1 MNIKV
6 DKNTVN
12 YIYSDKAFFAEVEA
26 FLNSVIDEE
35 IEKADDMDTELID
48 ECIELLSKLDTQSN
62 DRRAVIIPMLNSK
75 KIMNACH
82 KRGFNNLS
90 KGMRASLIACIV
102 LLSALTANTV
112 IAEVFDYN
120 IAKEVVSSISQKL
133 QDWGIIAGAD
143 DSTDKIV
150 DTIPETTTQASTTQK
165 AVNNTD
171 KEEVKTQGAT
181 ASAVKNQQNGT
192 AAAGQNEN
200 TSQPAVNKVSV
211 NIEKDAKPVAL
222 RLSFLSGFKTEY
234 LWGESL
240 DTSGLIVTA
249 VYDGGAV
256 KTVSTSECT
265 FTGYNKALEGTQKII
280 VTYNGASETFEITLR
295 KTTQKAEK
303 KVTGV
308 QASPPTKLVYTIE
321 DTKIDLSGFRAKLI
335 YSDGSYSGWYYS
347 NDAELLTVVDFSQIG
362 EQTVRIRIADKIDYE
377 FKIVVTVPQP
387 VIKEIEKISLSTTRF
402 YVGEGLDDFY
412 ITVYYSN
419 SPAEKI
425 YYTDENSFTVL
436 GLDTTI
442 ETLGTSKSFTVLY
455 NGFTVSQR
463 YTVVSRNVVM
473 DADIISNQ
481 MVEAEP
487 KFLYYYGEEL
497 GLGRGV
503 NSSQIIPNLKSS
515 QLIDGKYNFGITSD
529 YNWKV
534 RVHFS
539 DSFSNTSFNDL
550 PQNML
555 DFIGYDPYTL
565 GYQLIDIFYEGM
577 YITSMNV
584 FVYGDEGYAP
594 SSRAEAYTV
603 FGKEKEQLGT
613 RYWLKCVGD
622 GVLSY
627 DHRFD
632 DLYEKYGYNNKGP
645 VPDEILNDP
654 WYKIQSGVQYLYAE
668 LDDENASGWQS
679 ATINMP
685 DGTVFT
691 YKTCH
696 VYEVKDL
703 DIKNAPKMLKVNIKD
718 LTSPD
723 FGNIVFN
730 ATLSDGTVVSLPQ
743 DDIIYAFCILVND
756 EDSASNNTYYG
767 GTITENSP
775 INSAFCRVQ
784 FSLDRN
790 KYMYSSTYFNVVT
803 SFCYKD
809 GYEDFNFIVESHS
822 STDQDTFTVGT
833 DMEEIKD
840 AYDFKLQSY
849 ENFIETSNFF
859 PITVSDLDTS
869 HPGTYEATFTATVE
883 GKTYTDKRTIYIVEE
898 INTSGFQIAYDAYKG
913 KTLLPGEELDISQ
926 SKFTYTYRNGR
937 VIDVD
942 SSEVKV
948 NIETGGSGIVVE
960 NPIENDNIRVKYE
973 YNNDYIVQYYTAW
986 GKIKSLSFSY
996 YEELNG
1002 IKANW
1007 TAVDKA
1013 EYYKITMSV
1022 WKTSQE
1028 RSEYSYVTDSNSI
1041 VIDTNLIN
1049 AEKQTITLYVTPVF
1063 TVDGEERM
1071 GIRKQETKTITIKNY
1086 NPQTE

>member
-1 MNIKV
+1 
-6 DKNTVN
+6 
-12 YIYSDKAFFAEVEA
+12 
-26 FLNSVIDEE
+26 
-35 IEKADDMDTELID
+35 
-48 ECIELLSKLDTQSN
+48 
-62 DRRAVIIPMLNSK
+62 
-75 KIMNACH
+75 
-82 KRGFNNLS
+82 
-90 KGMRASLIACIV
+90 
-102 LLSALTANTV
+102 
-112 IAEVFDYN
+112 
-120 IAKEVVSSISQKL
+120 
-133 QDWGIIAGAD
+133 
-143 DSTDKIV
+143 
-150 DTIPETTTQASTTQK
+150 
-165 AVNNTD
+165 
-171 KEEVKTQGAT
+171 
-181 ASAVKNQQNGT
+181 
-192 AAAGQNEN
+192 
-200 TSQPAVNKVSV
+200 
-211 NIEKDAKPVAL
+211 
-222 RLSFLSGFKTEY
+222 
-234 LWGESL
+234 
-240 DTSGLIVTA
+240 
-249 VYDGGAV
+249 
-256 KTVSTSECT
+256 
-265 FTGYNKALEGTQKII
+265 
-280 VTYNGASETFEITLR
+280 
-295 KTTQKAEK
+295 
-303 KVTGV
+303 
-308 QASPPTKLVYTIE
+308 
-321 DTKIDLSGFRAKLI
+321 
-335 YSDGSYSGWYYS
+335 
-347 NDAELLTVVDFSQIG
+347 
-362 EQTVRIRIADKIDYE
+362 
-377 FKIVVTVPQP
+377 
-387 VIKEIEKISLSTTRF
+387 
-402 YVGEGLDDFY
+402 
-412 ITVYYSN
+412 
-419 SPAEKI
+419 
-425 YYTDENSFTVL
+425 
-436 GLDTTI
+436 
-442 ETLGTSKSFTVLY
+442 
-455 NGFTVSQR
+455 
-463 YTVVSRNVVM
+463 
-473 DADIISNQ
+473 
-481 MVEAEP
+481 
-487 KFLYYYGEEL
+487 
-497 GLGRGV
+497 
-503 NSSQIIPNLKSS
+503 
-515 QLIDGKYNFGITSD
+515 
-529 YNWKV
+529 
-534 RVHFS
+534 
-539 DSFSNTSFNDL
+539 
-550 PQNML
+550 
-555 DFIGYDPYTL
+555 
-565 GYQLIDIFYEGM
+565 
-577 YITSMNV
+577 
-584 FVYGDEGYAP
+584 
-594 SSRAEAYTV
+594 
-603 FGKEKEQLGT
+603 
-613 RYWLKCVGD
+613 
-622 GVLSY
+622 
-627 DHRFD
+627 
-632 DLYEKYGYNNKGP
+632 
-645 VPDEILNDP
+645 
-654 WYKIQSGVQYLYAE
+654 
-668 LDDENASGWQS
+668 
-679 ATINMP
+679 MP

-696 VYEVKDL
+696 VYEVKNL

-723 FGNIVFN
+723 FGNIIFN

-775 INSAFCRVQ
+775 INSAFCKVQ

-809 GYEDFNFIVESHS
+809 GYEDFNFIVEPHS

-869 HPGTYEATFTATVE
+869 HPGTYEVTFTATVE
-883 GKTYTDKRTIYIVEE
+883 GKTYTDTRTIYIVEE

-942 SSEVKV
+942 PSEVKV

-1041 VIDTNLIN
+1041 VIDTHLIN

>member
-6 DKNTVN
+6 DKSTVN
-12 YIYSDKAFFAEVEA
+12 YVYSDEAFFAEVEA

-48 ECIELLSKLDTQSN
+48 ECIELLSKLDTDNSE
-62 DRRAVIIPMLNSK
+62 RHAVIIPMLSSK

-90 KGMRASLIACIV
+90 RGMRASLIACIV

-150 DTIPETTTQASTTQK
+150 DIIPETTTQASTTQK
-165 AVNNTD
+165 ADSNTK
-171 KEEVKTQGAT
+171 KEEKAQSTT
-181 ASAVKNQQNGT
+181 ASAVKNQKNGT
-192 AAAGQNEN
+192 AEAEQDIP
-200 TSQPAVNKVSV
+200 QPAVDKVSV

-234 LWGESL
+234 LWGENL

-249 VYDGGAV
+249 VYEGGAV
-256 KTVSTSECT
+256 KTVSTSDCT

-295 KTTQKAEK
+295 KTTQKTEK

-308 QASPPTKLVYTIE
+308 QASPPTKLVYTTE

-402 YVGEGLDDFY
+402 YVGEGLDNFY

-473 DADIISNQ
+473 DADIMSNQ
-481 MVEAEP
+481 VVEAEP

-594 SSRAEAYTV
+594 SNRAEAYTV

-613 RYWLKCVGD
+613 RYWLKCMGD

-632 DLYEKYGYNNKGP
+632 DLYEKYDYNNKGP

-654 WYKIQSGVQYLYAE
+654 WYKIQSGFQYLYAE

-696 VYEVKDL
+696 VYEVKNL
-703 DIKNAPKMLKVNIKD
+703 DIKNAPEMLKVNMKD

-723 FGNIVFN
+723 FGSIVFN

-743 DDIIYAFCILVND
+743 DDIIYAFCILIND

-775 INSAFCRVQ
+775 VNSAFCKVQ

-809 GYEDFNFIVESHS
+809 GYEDFNFIVEPHS
-822 STDQDTFTVGT
+822 STEQDTFTVGT

-859 PITVSDLDTS
+859 PITVSGLDTL
-869 HPGTYEATFTATVE
+869 HPGTYEATFTATVD
-883 GKTYTDKRTIYIVEE
+883 GKTYTDTRTIYIVEE
-898 INTSGFQIAYDAYKG
+898 INTSGFQIAYDAYQG
-913 KTLLPGEELDISQ
+913 KALLPGEELDISQ

-937 VIDVD
+937 VIDVEP
-942 SSEVKV
+942 SEVKV
-948 NIETGGSGIVVE
+948 KIETGGSGIVVE

-986 GKIKSLSFSY
+986 GEIKSLRFSY

-1013 EYYKITMSV
+1013 EYYKVTMSV

-1028 RSEYSYVTDSNSI
+1028 RSEYSYITYSNNI

-1049 AEKQTITLYVTPVF
+1049 AEEQTITLYVTPVF

-1071 GIRKQETKTITIKNY
+1071 GKRKQETETITIKNY
-1086 NPQTE
+1086 NLQTE

>member
-12 YIYSDKAFFAEVEA
+12 YIYSDKTFFAEVEA

-35 IEKADDMDTELID
+35 IEKADDMDRELID

-150 DTIPETTTQASTTQK
+150 DSIPETTTQASTTQK
-165 AVNNTD
+165 AVSNTD

-192 AAAGQNEN
+192 AAAGQNKN

-308 QASPPTKLVYTIE
+308 QASPPTKLVYTTE
-321 DTKIDLSGFRAKLI
+321 DAKIDLSGFRAKLI

-473 DADIISNQ
+473 DADIMSNQ
-481 MVEAEP
+481 VVEAEP

-515 QLIDGKYNFGITSD
+515 QLIDGKYNSGITSD

-613 RYWLKCVGD
+613 RYWLKCIGD

-645 VPDEILNDP
+645 VLDEILNDP

-696 VYEVKDL
+696 VYEVKNL

-723 FGNIVFN
+723 FGNIIFN

-775 INSAFCRVQ
+775 INSAFCKVQ

-809 GYEDFNFIVESHS
+809 GYEDFNFIVEPHS

-883 GKTYTDKRTIYIVEE
+883 GKTYTDTRTIYIVEE